1 MGHYRTKNRT
11 YQFVLAIADNLGK
24 IGRLMKT
31 LSSQQKKLLDL
42 LTRTLDDPLTIREIQ
57 KKMGFS
63 STSVAVHH
71 IRQLERKGYLR
82 RDPYNPRNY
91 EIVSGGPEKP
101 IVYLNLFGLAHCG
114 PGGSILDGNP
124 IDRIPVAARLLN
136 FSTRDG
142 FMVKAKGDS
151 MEPRIFEGDY
161 VVSKKT
167 RAVPSGTLVVCVN
180 NEEAMIKKYHRE
192 GNQVF
197 LTSLNTRY
205 TPILAS
211 EDFRIEGE
219 VRGVI
224 SSKLR

>member
-1 MGHYRTKNRT
+1 
-11 YQFVLAIADNLGK
+11 
-24 IGRLMKT
+24 MKT
-31 LSSQQKKLLDL
+31 LSDPQKKLLDL
-42 LTRTLDDPLTIREIQ
+42 FIRTIDDPLTIREIQ
-57 KKMGFS
+57 AKMAFS

-82 RDPYNPRNY
+82 RDQYNPRSY

-101 IVYLNLFGLAHCG
+101 IVYLNLFGMAQCST
-114 PGGSILDGNP
+114 GGSILDGNP
-124 IDRIPVAARLLN
+124 VDRIPVSTRLLN
-136 FSTRDG
+136 FSSRDA

-161 VVSKKT
+161 VIAKKT
-167 RAVPSGTLVVCVN
+167 RAVTSETLIVCVN
-180 NEEAMIKKYHRE
+180 DEEAMIKKYHRK
-192 GNQVF
+192 GNQIF
-197 LTSLNTRY
+197 LTSLNARY

-211 EDFRIEGE
+211 DDFRIEGE